1 MERDC
6 VGEEAGCSCEE
17 GCDVRFLPFQGPLFE
32 EELSVLGGD
41 KRMVYYVCLLRCTDF
56 VTRTDRKEYGKGRV
70 RVT

>member
-1 MERDC
+1 M
-6 VGEEAGCSCEE
+6 
-17 GCDVRFLPFQGPLFE
+17 RFLPFQGPLFE